1 MKGLGG
7 AGLGSV
13 RLGEFRLGRSG
24 VPHLGAEVRAQGR
37 RQEPGLR
44 GRHQLQQQDHQGQ
57 GALLGHQE

>member
-1 MKGLGG
+1 M
-7 AGLGSV
+7 GSV

-44 GRHQLQQQDHQGQ
+44 GRHQLQQEDHQGQ
-57 GALLGHQE
+57 GAPLGHQE